1 MWLLQTKLR
10 MAGLIAGPMLFS
22 LTLILDIPQ
31 GVSPSSQI
39 VLATALLMAVWWV
52 TEALPI
58 FATSLIPLVAFP
70 LGQVAT
76 ASEVSTS
83 YMDSTIVLF
92 MGGFF
97 LAMAIQKCDLHRRIA
112 LAIISLRG
120 GDLSGLV
127 LGFMAASA
135 FLSMW
140 VSNTATT
147 IMMLPIALAV
157 LVQLQS
163 NGLDSKSRFPVVL
176 LLAIAYSASVGGI
189 ATLIGT
195 PPNIVFT
202 SQFAALFPER
212 EEISFGKWMLV
223 GVPFALIFLSVIWF
237 FLTHLY
243 TRLSKEEFAVA
254 REVIASQRAGLGPMS
269 GAQKGVSV
277 IFFLTALAWIFRRDL
292 TLGSVT
298 LPGWSSL
305 LGVGDYVHD
314 STVAVVAA
322 LLLFMI
328 PTNWRKG
335 EFLLDWSW
343 AVKIPWGILLLF
355 GGGIALARGFQITG
369 LADWIGQQL
378 VFFKGLPVPLLVLA
392 LCLLVTFMTELTSN
406 VATATLFM
414 PILAGTATALD
425 ISPELLMIPATM
437 SASCAFMLPVATP
450 PNAIVFGS
458 DYITIPD
465 MCRAGF
471 WLNLAGALIVTL
483 LVYAIAV
490 PVFGIEL

>member
-58 FATSLIPLVAFP
+58 FATSLVPLVAFP
-70 LGQVAT
+70 LGQVTT

-212 EEISFGKWMLV
+212 GEISFGKWMLV

-305 LGVGDYVHD
+305 LGVADYVHD
-314 STVAVVAA
+314 STVAIVAA

-378 VFFKGLPVPLLVLA
+378 VFFKWLPVPLLVLA

-471 WLNLAGALIVTL
+471 WLNLAGALIITL
-483 LVYAIAV
+483 LVYMIAV
-490 PVFGIEL
+490 PVFGIQL

>member
-1 MWLLQTKLR
+1 MWLLQTKLK
-10 MAGLIAGPMLFS
+10 MAGLLAGPMLFS

-31 GVSPSSQI
+31 GVSPGSQI

-58 FATSLIPLVAFP
+58 FATSLVPLVAFP
-70 LGQVAT
+70 MGQVAT
-76 ASEVSTS
+76 AGEVSTS

-127 LGFMAASA
+127 LGFMAACA

-147 IMMLPIALAV
+147 IMMLPIATAV
-157 LVQLQS
+157 LVQLRS

-202 SQFAALFPER
+202 SQFSALFPER
-212 EEISFGKWMLV
+212 GEISFGKWMLV

-243 TRLSKEEFAVA
+243 TRLSKEEFEVA
-254 REVIASQRAGLGPMS
+254 REVIARQRAGLGPMS

-305 LGVGDYVHD
+305 LGIADYVHD
-314 STVAVVAA
+314 STVAIVAA
-322 LLLFMI
+322 LLLFTI

-378 VFFKGLPVPLLVLA
+378 VFFKGLSVPLLVLA
-392 LCLLVTFMTELTSN
+392 LCILVTFMTELTSN

-471 WLNLAGALIVTL
+471 WLNLAGAVIITL
-483 LVYAIAV
+483 LVYIIAV
-490 PVFGIEL
+490 PVFGIQI